1 MKIILLLLAAMAS
14 LTSVASFTGAQ
25 QPALTKERQVLLDF
39 RNDRRLSPAK
49 IPPATERAVL
59 SKLFR
64 RYLTDESK
72 CNSQFDGSGSTDLLA
87 AARKA
92 GEIVPSISDIATGS
106 FTGPGKT
113 ETLYV
118 IFVGECFASHADNF
132 GTRRVAIFSGQQ
144 LVANVDIDFKQT
156 VERKTDLNSDGV
168 DELLMTSGYT
178 NQGITT
184 EMAALL
190 SFQGGRMRVLH
201 DYGVISEDSCASQMQ
216 GSDVKASVLYMSD
229 VFPGQMPKLT
239 QENYSS
245 TCRRVK
251 RWKLISKGKME

>member
-1 MKIILLLLAAMAS
+1 MKTFLLLLITTTTAMAQ
-14 LTSVASFTGAQ
+14 L
-25 QPALTKERQVLLDF
+25 PALQKDRQVLLDF
-39 RNDRRLSPAK
+39 RVDRN
-49 IPPATERAVL
+49 IGATRISAATQRTVL

-72 CNSQFDGSGSTDLLA
+72 CNSNFDASGSSDLLT

-92 GEIVPSISDIATGS
+92 GEIVPSIADMATGS

-144 LVANVDIDFKQT
+144 LVADVDVDFKQT
-156 VERKTDLNSDGV
+156 IERKTDLNSDGV

-178 NQGITT
+178 NQGTTT
-184 EMAALL
+184 EMAALF
-190 SFQGGRMRVLH
+190 SFHNGRMKVLN
-201 DYGVISEDSCASQMQ
+201 DFGVISEDSCAS
-216 GSDVKASVLYMSD
+216 GFPSSEARASVLYISD
-229 VFPGQMPKLT
+229 VFPGRMPKLT

-245 TCRRVK
+245 SCRRAK
-251 RWKLISKGKME
+251 RWKLVSKGKMQ

>member
-1 MKIILLLLAAMAS
+1 MKTILLLLITATTAMAQ
-14 LTSVASFTGAQ
+14 L
-25 QPALTKERQVLLDF
+25 PALQKDRQVLLDF
-39 RNDRRLSPAK
+39 RADRNLGTTK
-49 IPPATERAVL
+49 ISAATQRTVL

-72 CNSQFDGSGSTDLLA
+72 CNSNFDASGSSDLLT

-92 GEIVPSISDIATGS
+92 GEIVPSIADMTTGS

-144 LVANVDIDFKQT
+144 LVADVDVDFKQT
-156 VERKTDLNSDGV
+156 IERKTDLNSDGI

-178 NQGITT
+178 NQGTTT
-184 EMAALL
+184 EMAALF
-190 SFQGGRMRVLH
+190 SFQNGRMKVLN
-201 DYGVISEDSCASQMQ
+201 DFGVISEDSCAS
-216 GSDVKASVLYMSD
+216 GFPSSETRASVLYISD
-229 VFPGQMPKLT
+229 VFPGRMPKLT

-245 TCRRVK
+245 SCRRAK
-251 RWKLISKGKME
+251 RWKLVSKGKMQ

>member
-1 MKIILLLLAAMAS
+1 MKTILFLLITATTAMAQ
-14 LTSVASFTGAQ
+14 L
-25 QPALTKERQVLLDF
+25 PALQKDRQVLLDF
-39 RNDRRLSPAK
+39 RADRNLGTTK
-49 IPPATERAVL
+49 ISAATQRTVL

-72 CNSQFDGSGSTDLLA
+72 CNSNFDASGSSDLLT

-92 GEIVPSISDIATGS
+92 GEIVPSIADMTTGS

-144 LVANVDIDFKQT
+144 LVADVDVDFKQT
-156 VERKTDLNSDGV
+156 IERKTDLNSDGI

-178 NQGITT
+178 NQGTTT
-184 EMAALL
+184 EMAALF
-190 SFQGGRMRVLH
+190 SFQNGRMKVLN
-201 DYGVISEDSCASQMQ
+201 DFGVISEDSCAS
-216 GSDVKASVLYMSD
+216 GFPSSETRASVLYISD
-229 VFPGQMPKLT
+229 VFPGRMPKLA

-245 TCRRVK
+245 SCRRAK
-251 RWKLISKGKME
+251 RWKLVSKGKMQ